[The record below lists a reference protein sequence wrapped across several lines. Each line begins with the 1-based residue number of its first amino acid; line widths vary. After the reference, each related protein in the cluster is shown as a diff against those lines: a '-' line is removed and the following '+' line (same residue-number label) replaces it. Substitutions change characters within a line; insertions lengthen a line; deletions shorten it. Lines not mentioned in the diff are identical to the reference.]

1 MQSEKMHYH
10 FYGPSYNVIY
20 AEKYVFDILI
30 VNHLLAQSSWETW
43 RNQSQSV
50 ILNTNRKT

>member
-1 MQSEKMHYH
+1 MHH

-30 VNHLLAQSSWETW
+30 VSQLLAQSS
-43 RNQSQSV
+43 
-50 ILNTNRKT
+50 